1 MGKLYRDGIK
11 YRILSLTI
19 QCRAKPMNSIKDDK
33 YLDFCLFALSALLY
47 AFWHAFFPLLLL
59 SFVFLWYR
67 RELAWRIKRE
77 KPKFFWGLFSLE
89 EEAHPFVN
97 VRFWLFGV
105 VWNLL
110 IMILMMVSIHKANDI
125 VIYETLSKIFDETV
139 AYIYP
144 GHADSEFAIAKRAL
158 QDAWAAQNI
167 HTVVTDEIV
176 RDELKKT
183 IGVRIILMNYHYDF
197 ICLTVYVIIFARPL
211 IMQPFY
217 QAAMKDPNRQFHWKK
232 LNLWRIFISVLFIGV
247 LYYMFFLMPIHR
259 DNCAEIHNRA
269 ALLCSNLA
277 TSKNYIA
284 FPARISAYWAAILFM
299 VQMFIGGYLVGQEKE
314 HDNASEE

>member
-1 MGKLYRDGIK
+1 
-11 YRILSLTI
+11 
-19 QCRAKPMNSIKDDK
+19 MNSIKDDK

-89 EEAHPFVN
+89 EEPHPFVN
-97 VRFWLFGV
+97 VRFWFFGV
-105 VWNLL
+105 AVTVIIAF
-110 IMILMMVSIHKANDI
+110 IMMLFTYKYDDSVRKVFGMFSP
-125 VIYETLSKIFDETV
+125 IFYETV

-144 GHADSEFAIAKRAL
+144 GHVNSEFAIVKRAL

-176 RDELKKT
+176 RDELKKAK
-183 IGVRIILMNYHYDF
+183 GFGNLLLNYHYDF
-197 ICLTVYVIIFARPL
+197 VCLTMYVIIFARPL

-217 QAAMKDPNRQFHWKK
+217 QSAIKDPNRQFHLKK
-232 LNLWRIFISVLFIGV
+232 LNLWRIFISVSFIGG
-247 LYYMFFLMPIHR
+247 LYYMFFLTPIHR

-277 TSKNYIA
+277 TSGKYIA
-284 FPARISAYWAAILFM
+284 FPARISAYWASILFM
-299 VQMFIGGYLVGQEKE
+299 VQMFIGGYLVEQEKE